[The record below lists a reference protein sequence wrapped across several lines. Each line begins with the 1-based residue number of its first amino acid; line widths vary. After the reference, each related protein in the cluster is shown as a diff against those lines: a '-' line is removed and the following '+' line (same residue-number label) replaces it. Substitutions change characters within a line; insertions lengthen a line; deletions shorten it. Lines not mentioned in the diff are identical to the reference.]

1 MIRTKEKISDVVQD
15 CLSLSD
21 GTIATLTGYRR
32 KEENKMATKRG
43 IEEIR
48 QWVRTNLKDGDI
60 RFMAE
65 KWYDH
70 MAGSNK
76 FEATH
81 DVYALYKEF
90 EDIIWDKIR
99 EDARRVG
106 EEFMEFLAEALEPF
120 IVYDE
125 KSMKKAMAL
134 YVIGVAIFGVAI
146 QKGLID

>member
-1 MIRTKEKISDVVQD
+1 
-15 CLSLSD
+15 
-21 GTIATLTGYRR
+21 
-32 KEENKMATKRG
+32 MATKRG

-81 DVYALYKEF
+81 DVYALYEVISKKE
-90 EDIIWDKIR
+90 
-99 EDARRVG
+99 RRNY
-106 EEFMEFLAEALEPF
+106 ECL
-120 IVYDE
+120 
-125 KSMKKAMAL
+125 K
-134 YVIGVAIFGVAI
+134 
-146 QKGLID
+146 